1 MTTPQALALPAS
13 VSEPINISGVGWED
27 VYGLPCQLT
36 AELPI
41 ARFTVA
47 DLLGLE
53 VGSLIDSRA
62 SSRDNVPV
70 RANGSMIGWAEF
82 EVSGDRF
89 CVRLTELA

>member
-1 MTTPQALALPAS
+1 LSTTQALALPAS

-27 VYGLPCQLT
+27 VQGLPCQLT
-36 AELPI
+36 AELPV
-41 ARFTVA
+41 AQFTVA

-70 RANGSMIGWAEF
+70 RANGSMIGWASF
-82 EVSGDRF
+82 EVSENRF

>member
-1 MTTPQALALPAS
+1 LTAPQALALPES
-13 VSEPINISGVGWED
+13 VSEPINISGLGWED
-27 VYGLPCQLT
+27 VYGLPCRVT

-62 SSRDNVPV
+62 STRDNVPV
-70 RANGSMIGWAEF
+70 RANASLIGWAEF
-82 EVSGDRF
+82 EVSENRF

>member
-1 MTTPQALALPAS
+1 LTTPQALALPAS
-13 VSEPINISGVGWED
+13 VSEPINISGLAWED

-53 VGSLIDSRA
+53 VGSLVDSRA
-62 SSRDNVPV
+62 ASRDNVPV
-70 RANGSMIGWAEF
+70 RANGSLIGWAEF
-82 EVSGDRF
+82 EVSENHF
-89 CVRLTELA
+89 CVRLTEVA

>member
-27 VYGLPCQLT
+27 VYGLPCRLT

-41 ARFTVA
+41 TRFTVA

-53 VGSLIDSRA
+53 VGSLVDSRA

-70 RANGSMIGWAEF
+70 RANGSLIGWSEF
-82 EVSGDRF
+82 EVSENRF
-89 CVRLTELA
+89 CVRLTEVA